1 MVCKNAQEIGVAS
14 TKPYDASLIQWD
26 QNVEGKD
33 RLLEVILRPVY
44 VSLSTYTHT
53 QSK

>member
-1 MVCKNAQEIGVAS
+1 MVCKIAQGIRVAS

-26 QNVEGKD
+26 QNVEEKD

-44 VSLSTYTHT
+44 VNLRSYTQT